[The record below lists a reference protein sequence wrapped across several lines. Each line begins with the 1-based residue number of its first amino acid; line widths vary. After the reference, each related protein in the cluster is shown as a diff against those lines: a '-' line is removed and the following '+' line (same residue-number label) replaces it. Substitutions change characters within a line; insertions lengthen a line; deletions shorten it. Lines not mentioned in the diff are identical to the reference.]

1 MFVTFLRENRFAPY
15 VLTMLRLYL
24 GWTWLQA
31 DGER

>member
-1 MFVTFLRENRFAPY
+1 MLVTFLRENTFASH

-31 DGER
+31 G